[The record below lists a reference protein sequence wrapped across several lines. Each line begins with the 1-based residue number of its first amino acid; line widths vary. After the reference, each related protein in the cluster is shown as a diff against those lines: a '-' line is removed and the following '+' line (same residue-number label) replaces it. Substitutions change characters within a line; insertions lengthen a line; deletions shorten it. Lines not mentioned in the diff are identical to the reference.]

1 MASNF
6 DSSTKFSSK
15 DLSYFIPLKHGSSCH
30 IFIAR
35 FGSQVVFFPGI
46 KKRHVI
52 DTVPLAIVLRDV
64 AYRIIGTHRK

>member
-1 MASNF
+1 MASAAIYLLP
-6 DSSTKFSSK
+6 
-15 DLSYFIPLKHGSSCH
+15 DLVHRLF
-30 IFIAR
+30 
-35 FGSQVVFFPGI
+35 FFPGI